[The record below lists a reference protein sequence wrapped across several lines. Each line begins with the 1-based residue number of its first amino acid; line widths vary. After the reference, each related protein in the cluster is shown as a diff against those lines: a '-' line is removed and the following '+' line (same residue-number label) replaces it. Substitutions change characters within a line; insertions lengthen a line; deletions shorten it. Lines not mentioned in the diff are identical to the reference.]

1 MLLRSLHT
9 GQVLDLGLQ
18 TGQMPGNAFGMGIPC
33 GRQKHG
39 WLQMVCPTAEERR
52 FMEDLVR
59 RSRLDRGEAEAIAFA
74 STRKLL
80 LIVDDKVWWCNDLHP
95 HT

>member
-1 MLLRSLHT
+1 
-9 GQVLDLGLQ
+9 
-18 TGQMPGNAFGMGIPC
+18 
-33 GRQKHG
+33 
-39 WLQMVCPTAEERR
+39 
-52 FMEDLVR
+52 MEDLVR